1 MHTGYMD
8 DNRCRS
14 PGCCCERSQ
23 LNAEKH
29 NNQDANA
36 RIAALEAELLRVRTT
51 GHGAA
56 HELDNIAVEC
66 GLGHSPKPG
75 EVAAHVRQLREASS
89 EFMKEHNALCDG
101 LNKLIDEHGGWDE
114 DLETYEAHFRKIIA
128 AEREAVERY
137 RNSINHIRQFFD
149 TLSPQE
155 VVNVCHAAT
164 HPGTKPPPYSGY
176 LKPHQSMCEKDSEL
190 TTLKSKHKCLV
201 AEVDAWRDWD
211 DKISSVD
218 AENDNSDDGVN
229 ALQVLHFARAAT
241 DAAKAREAP

>member
-1 MHTGYMD
+1 MRIYCLEHGYFETPHCPK
-8 DNRCRS
+8 CRVLGRNVSAATSIGSS
-14 PGCCCERSQ
+14 PNEMES
-23 LNAEKH
+23 LH
-29 NNQDANA
+29 A
-36 RIAALEAELLRVRTT
+36 RIRALEA
-51 GHGAA
+51 A
-56 HELDNIAVEC
+56 H
-66 GLGHSPKPG
+66 
-75 EVAAHVRQLREASS
+75 
-89 EFMKEHNALCDG
+89 
-101 LNKLIDEHGGWDE
+101 
-114 DLETYEAHFRKIIA
+114 A

-241 DAAKAREAP
+241 DAAKAMGAP

>member
-1 MHTGYMD
+1 MG
-8 DNRCRS
+8 RCLNCGAETIFPPMCDACMSAPHRD
-14 PGCCCERSQ
+14 GCRCQECFDR
-23 LNAEKH
+23 LRK
-29 NNQDANA
+29 
-36 RIAALEAELLRVRTT
+36 EL
-51 GHGAA
+51 
-56 HELDNIAVEC
+56 
-66 GLGHSPKPG
+66 
-75 EVAAHVRQLREASS
+75 
-89 EFMKEHNALCDG
+89 
-101 LNKLIDEHGGWDE
+101 
-114 DLETYEAHFRKIIA
+114 A